1 MATLTQLDTAP
12 NPITHAKLL
21 TELFSASTPDATA
34 HAIIDRLHGLVAKR
48 VPIGRETT
56 SPSVDTAAGVELD
69 PTRILRRFLRGQW
82 GVLMANRFLE
92 LFQVYLDAG
101 YVDLKDPDYL
111 QYTRPPSELPT
122 AAKERS
128 GTPLQ
133 RAIMDGTIEVIE
145 LLLAAGANPLQV
157 PVQDTYLDGE
167 TYPKGDVMQFVG
179 YYHAEGSPIHGAL
192 LRSTL
197 KASMLQSMAS
207 AQGTSGLMR
216 HKSAPGPVSLRRRQ
230 SI

>member
-12 NPITHAKLL
+12 NPITHGKLL

-34 HAIIDRLHGLVAKR
+34 HAIIDRLHDLVARR

-56 SPSVDTAAGVELD
+56 RSPEDAAAEAEPD
-69 PTRILRRFLRGQW
+69 PARILRRFLRGQW
-82 GVLMANRFLE
+82 GVLMAARFLD

-101 YVDLKDPDYL
+101 YVDLNDPDYL
-111 QYTRPPSELPT
+111 RYTRPQADLPT
-122 AAKERS
+122 AAKEPS

-157 PVQDTYLDGE
+157 PVKDVYLDGQN
-167 TYPKGDVMQFVG
+167 YLKGDVLAFVG
-179 YYHAEGSPIHGAL
+179 YYHAEGSPIHGAIC
-192 LRSTL
+192 RS
-197 KASMLQSMAS
+197 AMAS
-207 AQGTSGLMR
+207 TMKEAMGEVISATSGAAA
-216 HKSAPGPVSLRRRQ
+216 APVTQSRQPRRRTL
-230 SI
+230 